1 MNHLRTFICTLVL
14 LASGVWT
21 TSAQLSLADYRERVI
36 RYSRSL
42 RSSQARTEEAHE
54 RQRLAASQ
62 LWPQL
67 SATGSFTLNL
77 RPNEGIK
84 PWGFSLG
91 PELSATLYGAGLRER
106 FEAAKRNLWA
116 TEAEAFEAQ
125 IEIRYAADY
134 AYWNLSAM
142 EAYRAAME
150 RYVEII
156 RSLKRIIEER
166 FNEGYIAKG
175 DVLMVEARLSTAEY
189 ELLVAE
195 QNFEVALH
203 NFNILQGAPSD
214 EGFALGESILDKRPH
229 PERSPLSELFD
240 ARPDLRAAALRIEEA
255 EWTTRTIRSGYNPR
269 LSIGINGSWSPQ
281 TPNRNGETTL
291 NGALFARLSV
301 PIFGWGARRRAVAAN
316 RAVESRLHW
325 AHEELRDEILLE
337 ERNGWSAVVESYARM
352 QTMRE
357 SLRIAGENLELG
369 TYSYGEG
376 LSTIL
381 DVLQT
386 QLDWIQIYT
395 NSITA
400 HFHFAIACADYKR
413 ITARDD

>member
-1 MNHLRTFICTLVL
+1 MNHLQPLIGTLL
-14 LASGVWT
+14 LLMFGSSES
-21 TSAQLSLADYRERVI
+21 SAQLSSQEYRERVI

-42 RSSQARTEEAHE
+42 RLSQARTREAHE
-54 RQRLAASQ
+54 RQRLAAGQ
-62 LWPQL
+62 MWPQL

-77 RPNEGIK
+77 RQNQGVK

-91 PELSATLYGAGLRER
+91 PELSATLYGAGLRDR
-106 FEAAKRNLWA
+106 FEAATRNLWA
-116 TEAEAFEAQ
+116 TEAEESGAE

-175 DVLMVEARLSTAEY
+175 DVLMIEARLSTAEY

-203 NFNILQGAPSD
+203 NFNILQGLPSD
-214 EGFALGESILDKRPH
+214 ERFELGVSILDERPH
-229 PERSPLSELFD
+229 PERTELSELLD
-240 ARPDLRAAALRIEEA
+240 TRPDLRAAKLRLEEA
-255 EWTTRTIRSGYNPR
+255 EWTTRSIRASYNPR
-269 LSIGINGSWSPQ
+269 LSVGINGSWSPQ
-281 TPNRNGETTL
+281 SPNRNGETIL

-301 PIFGWGARRRAVAAN
+301 PIFGWGARRRAVAAYK
-316 RAVESRLHW
+316 AVESQLHW
-325 AHEELRDEILLE
+325 AREELQDEILLM
-337 ERNGWSAVVESYARM
+337 ERNGWSAVVESYARV

-369 TYSYGEG
+369 TYSYSEG
-376 LSTIL
+376 LATIL

-400 HFHFAIACADYKR
+400 HFNFAIACADYER